1 MTKDE
6 ISELLRRFQILG
18 LLIGAMIHES
28 GERERTLYSIERL
41 CGRPLREFLVEADPE
56 EDAGLYWL
64 AIQAV
69 EALREDQILIRTAFE
84 GRALP
89 VHARE
94 Q

>member
-6 ISELLRRFQILG
+6 ITEHLRRFQILG
-18 LLIGAMIHES
+18 LLVGALIHES
-28 GERERTLYSIERL
+28 GERERTLFSIERL
-41 CGRPLREFLVEADPE
+41 CGRPLREFLVDADPN
-56 EDAGLYWL
+56 EDAGLYWQ

-69 EALREDQILIRTAFE
+69 EALREDQILIRKALE

-89 VHARE
+89 VLGRE